1 MLTYNKKIRLVVSN
15 ENSQLL
21 DSQSRI
27 CNWLYNQLLEAVEA
41 DSGNGNVNKLL
52 SGRNLRNEVPKI
64 KKENPFLCKV
74 HSSPLK
80 NTALRLK
87 DAYDRF
93 FDKTLSNK
101 KPKYRSW
108 KKKWFSL
115 YYDEPKKGFKLFCP
129 NELSLTFGKLTD
141 EELKEAKKIDKKVTK
156 SIHIKVGL
164 VEGVVLSETESIKTL
179 RITKDLDSY
188 YAIFTIEDSREI
200 EQIAGQSFIVFDPN
214 HKNLA
219 VGLGSDGKS
228 FELKSM
234 NTLLKYWDK
243 RIDEIKAKRDKCEK
257 LNRLICTENVTYF
270 EPSKRWKRLNRALI
284 KAELKRRE
292 QMKTLLFSYAHYF
305 SKRYDA
311 IYIGDYTPTPD
322 VAKFGT
328 MRRAMLNQTPV
339 GRFRNILYWVQT
351 KNGKYYAKVD
361 ERDTTKTCCVC
372 GHQEKKEPSIRSF
385 TCVNCGTTLSRD
397 INSTVN
403 IGKKAKKQLPRAGYI
418 GVESPMY
425 TVWWDFKQAKVACGL
440 TPCAGLGK

>member
-1 MLTYNKKIRLVVSN
+1 MLTYNKKVRLVVTK
-15 ENSQLL
+15 ENRQLL
-21 DSQSRI
+21 DSQSRM
-27 CNWLYNQLLEAVEA
+27 CNWLYNQLLDAVEE
-41 DSGNGNVNKLL
+41 DYRDGNAKRLL

-64 KKENPFLCKV
+64 KKENPFLYKV

-80 NTALRLK
+80 NAALRLN
-87 DAYDRF
+87 DAYNRF
-93 FDKTLSNK
+93 FDEKLANQ

-115 YYDEPKKGFKLFCP
+115 YYDEPKKGFKLV
-129 NELSLTFGKLTD
+129 NSNKLSLTFGRLTD
-141 EELKEAKKIDKKVTK
+141 EEFKNAKKVDKKVK
-156 SIHIKVGL
+156 QSIHITVGI
-164 VEGVVLSETESIKTL
+164 VEEVQLSETEEIKTL

-188 YAIFTIEDSREI
+188 YAIFTIEDSKEI
-200 EQIAGQSFIVFDPN
+200 KQVNEQSFIVFDPN

-228 FELKSM
+228 YELKSM
-234 NTLLKYWDK
+234 NALLKYWDK
-243 RIDEIKAKRDKCEK
+243 RIDDIKSKRDKCEK
-257 LNRLICTENVTYF
+257 LSKLVCTEKVTYF
-270 EPSKRWKRLNRALI
+270 EPSKRWKRLNCALV

-311 IYIGDYTPTPD
+311 IYIGDYTPSPD
-322 VAKFGT
+322 VATYGT

-339 GRFRNILYWVQT
+339 GKFRSILNWVQA
-351 KNGKYYAKVD
+351 KNGKHYYKID

-372 GHQEKKEPSIRSF
+372 GHKEKKEPSIRSF

-403 IGKKAKKQLPRAGYI
+403 IGKKAKKRLPRAGYV

-425 TVWWDFKQAKVACGL
+425 TVWWDCKQAKIACGF
-440 TPCAGLGK
+440 TPSAGLGK